1 MEAPVMVTETQQ
13 SAEVPLTQDA
23 FQVIAANAN
32 KGDSKALAELHDLL
46 DKNPQLWHTTG
57 DLAAHAELT
66 LIRKICGGDQ
76 LMIESVR
83 RRAEQL
89 RQDLGW
95 ATAGAQERLAID
107 RVVACSLHMQHRD
120 AEAIRAAGCL
130 ESLLY
135 ATKQQDAAHRRF
147 ESAMKLL
154 LLVTNRTSAATGEL
168 KPRRPAN
175 SAVDTPLAPETPL
188 IGAVA

>member
-1 MEAPVMVTETQQ
+1 MTTDTTQP
-13 SAEVPLTQDA
+13 AEIPLTRDA
-23 FQVIAANAN
+23 FGGIVAEAN

-66 LIRKICGGDQ
+66 LIRKISGGDQ
-76 LMIESVR
+76 LMMESVR

-89 RQDLGW
+89 RQDLGC
-95 ATAGAQERLAID
+95 ATASAQERLAID
-107 RVVACSLHMQHRD
+107 SVVACWLHMQHRD

-147 ESAMKLL
+147 ESAMKMLMMM
-154 LLVTNRTSAATGEL
+154 TNGASAASRL
-168 KPRRPAN
+168 PSKRRADPSTDSLPGN
-175 SAVDTPLAPETPL
+175 LPS